1 MLVLCLGL
9 RTCALRTTPS
19 VQPRARSPP
28 AGPRVSLPLFTLF
41 YYFYRRGRVV
51 TWSATRHVTRSRWR
65 MSSSSFASLSLFV
78 LGVGL
83 LLICVSTCFRG
94 LPFPPLV
101 ACRSDSRFVDLSQF
115 ASVEARRLVFFGVT
129 EGRPAT
135 PPLGCCH
142 LPQKFSRRTSRGVSR
157 FRTRLN
163 IYICDFAAIFICS
176 QYLG

>member
-65 MSSSSFASLSLFV
+65 MSSSSFACLSLSV

-94 LPFPPLV
+94 LLLPPLF

-115 ASVEARRLVFFGVT
+115 ASVEARRLVFWGNGGSASHPSVGVLSL
-129 EGRPAT
+129 T
-135 PPLGCCH
+135 P
-142 LPQKFSRRTSRGVSR
+142 KISRRTSRGVSR
-157 FRTRLN
+157 CRPRLN
-163 IYICDFAAIFICS
+163 IYICDFAAIFSCS

>member
-1 MLVLCLGL
+1 MLVHCLGL

-65 MSSSSFASLSLFV
+65 MSSSSFASLSLSV

-115 ASVEARRLVFFGVT
+115 ASVEARRLVFFWGNGGSASHHSVGVLSL
-129 EGRPAT
+129 T
-135 PPLGCCH
+135 PKILKTH
-142 LPQKFSRRTSRGVSR
+142 FSRGLS
-157 FRTRLN
+157 L
-163 IYICDFAAIFICS
+163 
-176 QYLG
+176 